1 MTTDLTNAERAVEE
15 FREHELARLSKEW
28 WCFLLVGIVL
38 VIGGTAAIAYPW
50 FTSIGVVIFL
60 GAVLIISGL
69 ATIISAFWA
78 GKWSAFMVQ
87 ILIGLLYVVTGFIIT
102 DAPLTSLALLTLM
115 LAGFFV
121 IAGGFRIVTALVEK
135 YPQWGWYLLNGV
147 VTLMLGLIIFRSF
160 KHLPEEPSGV
170 FWIIGL
176 LVGLELLFNGWT
188 WIMLSLAIKKLPAR
202 ARRLLNVPSVS
213 MTMRLGLN
221 QPPQLNC

>member
-1 MTTDLTNAERAVEE
+1 MATDLTNAQTDIGEIGK
-15 FREHELARLSKEW
+15 HELARLAKEW
-28 WCFLLVGIVL
+28 WCFLLVGILL

-60 GAVLIISGL
+60 GAILIVSGL
-69 ATIISAFWA
+69 ATIITAFWA
-78 GKWSAFMVQ
+78 GRWSAFMVQ
-87 ILIGLLYVVTGFIIT
+87 ILIGILYMVAGFVIT

-135 YPQWGWYLLNGV
+135 YPQWGWSLFNGV

-160 KHLPEEPSGV
+160 KQLPEQPSGV

-176 LVGLELLFNGWT
+176 MVGLELLFNGWT
-188 WIMLSLAIKKLPAR
+188 WIMLSLAIKKLPQIDENPA
-202 ARRLLNVPSVS
+202 
-213 MTMRLGLN
+213 
-221 QPPQLNC
+221 Q